1 MNSQTD
7 SLEQNFERARVARD
21 LEAMLEVLEYE
32 RLREIDLLLRQ
43 LPDDEVLPADLELM
57 FSAMLVWLRSGRGR
71 EGFPLAVKGVRC
83 ARKLGDSKLLR
94 RMLTARGVLAGTTL
108 DVGVA
113 IECHLE
119 AMQIA
124 ESLDDDVLKGNSLLN
139 LGLACSYLS
148 LDIVALK
155 CFREALAIARRLDMQ
170 SGLPRGLECITLCAL
185 AGTLTSLGDYRA
197 ALQAAR
203 DCQTVGRKALS
214 DLEHGQKVQI
224 ADSMAISQ
232 CCEVSA
238 LVRLGMHEQAHSLAL
253 ELDQG
258 SAAANVR
265 EGQAR
270 IARAEVAASRGDV
283 NFAIQELQSL
293 IRDPTAK
300 HHRRAAMASLVEC
313 YEALG
318 WPDAALSALQELQA
332 EIEAARREV
341 ALEDLRCVAGVDPYG
356 DKGFEENA
364 RSRMANYRIVVD
376 GTSARLSSKLH
387 YLEKLAVSS
396 EIREGNEA
404 DRAEHIYRVG
414 ALCSLLAAES
424 GCSEELCWLAEVAGR
439 LHDIG
444 KSSIPDSVILIARPL
459 SERERSIVHGHS
471 DYGARLI
478 TGANEPRLVQV
489 VAAVRHHHERFDGCG
504 YPSKLSAGEIPLL
517 GRIVAISDSFDAML
531 QSRTYR
537 ASRSVG
543 EALQEIER
551 GAGTQFDPR
560 LAGLF
565 IRMVNRIQLEVEDL
579 SRHLGEQGRSS
590 STVTTFARLSR
601 LFNETPVATL

>member
-1 MNSQTD
+1 MNSKTE
-7 SLEQNFERARVARD
+7 SIEQSFERGRVAHD
-21 LEAMLEVLEYE
+21 LEAMLEVLDYE
-32 RLREIDLLLRQ
+32 RLREIDLFLRQ
-43 LPDDEVLPADLELM
+43 LPDGEVSPRELELM

-83 ARKLGDSKLLR
+83 ARKLDDPKLLR
-94 RMLTARGVLAGTTL
+94 RMLTARGVLTANTL
-108 DVGVA
+108 EVGVA

-119 AMQIA
+119 AMQIT
-124 ESLDDDVLKGNSLLN
+124 ESLNDEVLKGNSLLN

-148 LDIVALK
+148 LDVVALK
-155 CFREALAIARRLDMQ
+155 CFREALAIARRLHMQ
-170 SGLPRGLECITLCAL
+170 SGLPRVLECITLCAL
-185 AGTLTSLGDYRA
+185 AGTLTGLGDYRA

-214 DLEHGQKVQI
+214 DLEHSQKAQI
-224 ADSMAISQ
+224 ADSIAIGQ

-238 LVRLGMHEQAHSLAL
+238 LVRLGMYDQARSVARK
-253 ELDQG
+253 LDQG
-258 SAAANVR
+258 NAAGNVR

-270 IARAEVAASRGDV
+270 IARAELAAATGDP

-300 HHRRAAMASLVEC
+300 HHRRTAMASLVEC
-313 YEALG
+313 YEALE

-341 ALEDLRCVAGVDPYG
+341 ALEDLQRVAGVDPYE
-356 DKGFEENA
+356 DKGFEENT
-364 RSRMANYRIVVD
+364 RSRIANYRIVID
-376 GTSARLSSKLH
+376 GTGARLSSKLH
-387 YLEKLAVSS
+387 YLDELAVSS

-424 GCSEELCWLAEVAGR
+424 GCGEELCWLAEVSGR

-444 KSSIPDSVILIARPL
+444 KSSIPDSVILSARAL
-459 SERERSIVHGHS
+459 SDRERSIVHGHS
-471 DYGARLI
+471 DYGARLLA
-478 TGANEPRLVQV
+478 GANEPRLVQA

-504 YPSKLSAGEIPLL
+504 YPSKLRADEIPFLA
-517 GRIVAISDSFDAML
+517 RIVAISDSFDAML

-537 ASRSVG
+537 ASRSISM
-543 EALQEIER
+543 ALQEIER
-551 GAGTQFDPR
+551 GAGSQFDPR

-579 SRHLGEQGRSS
+579 RGHLGQQGRSS
-590 STVTTFARLSR
+590 AAVRTFTRLSR
-601 LFNETPVATL
+601 LFNETSGATL